1 MMRLLLLIL
10 VSLTGLKIN
19 ASEPCNQPLFGNLEG
34 EISSLL
40 LPIHQLRAK
49 EESSAIRLLQANP
62 ILTEIKAPIQFCIAN
77 EIFKND
83 FIGKYHGAI
92 NQLEKKYP
100 AAIDSRRDEVCVN
113 TTDIPKDEPAL
124 DVLQTRFNQ
133 FETVTLEMHVPM
145 PAVESESPPQKSR
158 IYLTLRA
165 AAFGALGAATTQAI
179 RPIMDELSD
188 KGGGQNLELLEGAM
202 IGAIADYLQRISGR
216 TDEGQIAVVNYGS
229 ALVAGLIQT
238 KDPNV
243 IGLSIGLTLSQV
255 PSFQKGLEK
264 LADNVPEKLD
274 WRIPLAMVGTF
285 YFLQKKQPQDPIKL
299 SKDKVYGAG
308 TFGTVGYAVAVTQK
322 NETAGFIVANA
333 ASLLDE
339 ICDHVTKKC
348 QGRFSYSD
356 LMANTIGAAAGAYAS
371 RLLPKET
378 LVTYYNK
385 TLSLTYLKKF

>member
-1 MMRLLLLIL
+1 MKKISLLFIAIL
-10 VSLTGLKIN
+10 TSTSVN
-19 ASEPCNQPLFGNLEG
+19 ADIPCDPQILGQLDEQMT
-34 EISSLL
+34 SLL
-40 LPIHQLRAK
+40 LPVHQLRAK
-49 EESSAIRLLQANP
+49 EESSAIRLLQNNP
-62 ILTEIKAPIQFCIAN
+62 VLQELDAPIQFCIAN
-77 EIFKND
+77 EVFKND
-83 FIGKYHGAI
+83 FVGKYHGAI

-113 TTDIPKDEPAL
+113 TAAIPKDDPAL
-124 DVLQTRFNQ
+124 DILQTRFNQ
-133 FETVTLEMHVPM
+133 FETVTLEMHVPI
-145 PAVESESPPQKSR
+145 PAVEAESPHQKSR

-165 AAFGALGAATTQAI
+165 AALGALGAATTQAI

-216 TDEGQIAVVNYGS
+216 TDESQIAVVNYGS

-356 LMANTIGAAAGAYAS
+356 LMANTIGAAVGAYAS